1 MSELSRITYNAQRS
15 SLELRVFTSPVLII
29 AGNPNRTFS
38 PTTSTLIFGA
48 RDAVLVDALLIR
60 EDVDALGDMIA
71 STGRTLTTIFITH
84 GHRDHFLGSD
94 RLIARFPGARVPTQ
108 EAPTPLMDTTFLR
121 TAATQRV
128 TAGAADFGS
137 AENRCSSFD
146 GIFIETRAQISVN
159 TGLKPFLLPLYIAPV
174 RRTQCDRDCAFC
186 AGGFRAVGS

>member
-15 SLELRVFTSPVLII
+15 SLELRVFTSPVLVI

-48 RDAVLVDALLIR
+48 RNAVRVDALPIR
-60 EDVDALGDMIA
+60 EDVDALGDTIV

-108 EAPTPLMDTTFLR
+108 EAPPTSMDTTFLR
-121 TAATQRV
+121 TPATWQV
-128 TAGAADFGS
+128 TAGAAEFGS

-146 GIFIETRAQISVN
+146 RIFIQTRAQISVN
-159 TGLKPFLLPLYIAPV
+159 TEAVTFYASSYI
-174 RRTQCDRDCAFC
+174 
-186 AGGFRAVGS
+186 